1 MNGVWFNVS
10 NAEQNEDLI
19 RTLAELFILQSK
31 EGDDAIPNEDLY
43 ICTTG
48 RRCVGG

>member
-1 MNGVWFNVS
+1 MNGVWFPVFS
-10 NAEQNEDLI
+10 AEQDEDLI
-19 RTLAELFILQSK
+19 GQLIGLYILQSK
-31 EGDDAIPNEDLY
+31 EGDDAILNEHLY